1 MDCSGGLIGC
11 GNAAGYSN
19 IDAAPFVDP
28 ATGTG
33 YLYLSTGHEASGAWH
48 RTVSVIPL
56 AADLLHAAGPREPL
70 FSVTQPWEGN
80 VVEGPSM
87 VHHGAGYHPPLL
99 RRQLHRRHLRYG
111 LRARAV
117 ADRAVGQTP
126 PPCPSSRAP
135 ADVIGPGAGS
145 VVTGPHGR

>member
-87 VHHGAGYHPPLL
+87 VHHGAGYHPPSTP
-99 RRQLHRRHLRYG
+99 
-111 LRARAV
+111 AA
-117 ADRAVGQTP
+117 ASPTP
-126 PPCPSSRAP
+126 PTLWATRSGRRR
-135 ADVIGPGAGS
+135 PG
-145 VVTGPHGR
+145 R